1 MSAEKFGVARV
12 VLQQIAKSFHS
23 GSIRAVRNISVDIGE
38 GELVVL
44 VGPSGCGKTT
54 TLRLVAGLETLD
66 AGTIL
71 IGNRDVANVA
81 PRDRDVAM
89 VFQDY
94 ALYTHRT
101 VHGNLAFGLQMRRM
115 SRDEVHKRVTDV
127 ADALGLAHLLDR
139 KPASLSGGERR
150 RVALGRAIVRRPS
163 VFLFDE
169 PLSNLDAGLRARLRT
184 LLKTLH
190 QESQTTTM
198 YVTHDQ
204 QEAMTLGDR
213 LFVMRDGAVLQCGTP
228 LEVYGRPSCRFVAGL
243 VGSPPMNLWEGR
255 LEARGTQLCFRS
267 DVGEMTLGGRAG
279 SANIPSDRRIVLGVR
294 PEHLCLAGTEAGS
307 GGASPAGR
315 LWTDE
320 LTVLVVEPLGDRQH
334 VHLAT
339 AAGTSVTVQIFG
351 AASIGPGE
359 RARLHFS
366 EDHVHLF
373 RADGAGERLD

>member
-1 MSAEKFGVARV
+1 MARV
-12 VLQQIAKSFHS
+12 ILQQIAKSFKS
-23 GSIRAVRNISVDIGE
+23 GSIRAVRDISLDIGE
-38 GELVVL
+38 GELVVF

-71 IGNRDVANVA
+71 IGDRDVANVP

-94 ALYTHRT
+94 ALYAHRT
-101 VHGNLAFGLQMRRM
+101 VRGNLAFGLQMRRM
-115 SRDEVHKRVTDV
+115 SQHKVRKRVTGV
-127 ADALGLAHLLDR
+127 ADALGLTHLLDR
-139 KPASLSGGERR
+139 KPGALSGGERR

-163 VFLFDE
+163 VFLLDE
-169 PLSNLDAGLRARLRT
+169 PLSNLDAELRARLRT
-184 LLKTLH
+184 VLKALH

-255 LEARGTQLCFRS
+255 LESRGARLCFRC
-267 DVGEMTLGGRAG
+267 DVGEMALGGRAG
-279 SANIPSDRRIVLGVR
+279 AANVPSDGRIVLGVR
-294 PEHLCLAGTEAGS
+294 PEHLCFAGPEATS
-307 GGASPAGR
+307 RDASPSDR

-320 LTVLVVEPLGDRQH
+320 LTVRVVEPLGDRQH

-339 AAGTSVTVQIFG
+339 ATGMSVTVQISG
-351 AASIGPGE
+351 AASVGAGE
-359 RARLHFS
+359 RTRLHFS
-366 EDHVHLF
+366 ADDVHLF
-373 RADGAGERLD
+373 LADGAGKRLD